1 MVVHRLLKATVKRGC
16 IGAALAAVVLLTSGH
31 VGSPDTWY
39 SGNAGPYRVLVHIK
53 APGVIPGVADVT
65 VHVEGDEDIREVL
78 ANVNRFDAVAAAP
91 PPERARPVRGEPN
104 TYRVS
109 LWVMTGGSN
118 SFTVHV
124 RGNRGDGA
132 AVVPA
137 TVVAFR
143 RLDFSGPL
151 AWILGTMGVFL
162 FAGLVTIVGSAV
174 RESALPPG
182 ERPDARRRR
191 TARVAMAG
199 AAAVLALALF
209 GGKKWWDSEDRA
221 HRASMFQP
229 LETRAEIED
238 GAQGRVL
245 HFTISDTAW
254 RRPNVTGA
262 PGGSPRSRFSP
273 LVPDHGKL
281 MHMFLIAEDLSTL
294 AHLHP
299 ETTDTVTFVTPLPDL
314 PPGRYRI
321 YGDIT
326 HESGYAQSLPSSV
339 EISAPGADARAT
351 PGAEKTVIASRGDDS
366 WFVGAL
372 AGADHRVVTLD
383 ERGVILTWLRPPGAP
398 VRVGAPAPLRF
409 TVTDAQ
415 GNPVEL
421 EPYMG
426 MEAHA
431 VIARADGG
439 VFIHLHPMGTISAA
453 SQLAITMRE
462 PTDTVSG
469 MLAERVARQDSL
481 MVAHAEHMGH
491 GASGAQNV
499 LSFPYA
505 FPSAGQ
511 YGIWVQVKHG
521 GRVLTGA
528 FAVEVEEGVTR

>member
-1 MVVHRLLKATVKRGC
+1 MRLTVGRLLKDTTRRTLVMM
-16 IGAALAAVVLLTSGH
+16 ALGSLMSLTSGH

-39 SGNAGPYRVLVHIK
+39 SGNAGPYRVLVHIR

-65 VHVEGDEDIREVL
+65 VQVDGDEDIREVL

-91 PPERARPVRGEPN
+91 PPDRAKPVRGEPN
-104 TYRVS
+104 TWRVS

-124 RGNRGDGA
+124 RGDRGDGA

-143 RLDFSGPL
+143 RLDLSGPL

-162 FAGLVTIVGSAV
+162 FVGLVSIVGSAV
-174 RESALPPG
+174 REAGLPPG
-182 ERPDARRRR
+182 EGPDARRRR
-191 TARVAMAG
+191 AARVAMGG
-199 AAAVLALALF
+199 AAALLALALF
-209 GGKKWWDSEDRA
+209 GGKKWWDAEDQV
-221 HRASMFQP
+221 HRASMFRP
-229 LETRAEIED
+229 LETQSSVESSAY
-238 GAQGRVL
+238 GRTLRFV
-245 HFTISDTAW
+245 ISDTAW
-254 RRPNVTGA
+254 RRPNVSGA
-262 PGGSPRSRFSP
+262 PGAAPRSRFSP
-273 LVPDHGKL
+273 IVPDHGKL
-281 MHMFLIAEDLSTL
+281 MHMFVIAEDLTAI

-299 ETTDTVTFVTPLPDL
+299 ETTDTVTFVAALPDL

-326 HESGYAQSLPSSV
+326 HESGYAQSLPSAV
-339 EISAPGADARAT
+339 EIPGTRDAGAPDE
-351 PGAEKTVIASRGDDS
+351 PVIGSSGDES
-366 WFVGAL
+366 WFIGAPAL
-372 AGADHRVVTLD
+372 DRRVAALD
-383 ERGVILTWLRPPGAP
+383 ASGGIVMTWLRPSDATIRAGI
-398 VRVGAPAPLRF
+398 PAPLRF
-409 TVTDAQ
+409 VATTNEGA
-415 GNPVEL
+415 PVEL

-431 VIARADGG
+431 VIARDDGG

-453 SQLAITMRE
+453 SQLALTMRQ

-491 GASGAQNV
+491 GSAGAQNV

-505 FPSAGQ
+505 FPSAGR
-511 YGIWVQVKHG
+511 YAIWVQVKHG

-528 FAVEVEEGVTR
+528 FAVEVEQ